1 MHYKDHIQPNPEK
14 YGKSTL
20 HQSDNI
26 LLGLN
31 HFLPGQEQ
39 SVHAHEGQD
48 KFYYVI
54 EGQGE
59 FTLGGEQGTYGP
71 GHVVWAPAGLPHGVR
86 NTGETDLVLLVG
98 ITPAP

>member
-1 MHYKDHIQPNPEK
+1 MYYKDHIQPDPEK
-14 YGKSTL
+14 YSKSTL
-20 HQSDNI
+20 QHSDNI

-31 HFLPGQEQ
+31 CLTSGQEQ
-39 SVHAHEGQD
+39 SIHAHQGQD

-59 FTLGGEQGTYGP
+59 FTLGEEQGTYGP

-86 NTGETDLVLLVG
+86 NTGDQDLILLVG
-98 ITPAP
+98 ITPSP